1 MNNNNYDEL
10 QQKSFKLGQAYY
22 KEHSDYP
29 KHTVMPAFLNGVIFE
44 ERMSKCAFDGKIW
57 NKSGNRKSL

>member
-1 MNNNNYDEL
+1 MNNMNEL
-10 QQKSFKLGQAYY
+10 QQQSYQLGRDYY

-29 KHTVMPAFLNGVIFE
+29 KKPVMAAFLNGVIFE

-57 NKSGNRKSL
+57 NQSGKCKSL